1 MSNRFVAL
9 LTVLTIAVGLLVSC
23 VPVPME
29 EVASR
34 QASVAPAQR
43 AEATPL
49 PTAIATTTTP
59 AVATAVAT
67 ATTPATTAPT
77 LAPTASAT
85 ASPKAA
91 STATAVAPT
100 SAARALPTATS
111 KPSDTPAP
119 TNTATPRPT
128 VRSTDTAQPTRTVA
142 PTPTIEPTATAAPVR
157 AAAADPNLI
166 VITEADIAQAVAE
179 GAGAQQ
185 GASIENLNVRFAD
198 GKMTIT
204 AGKIGYGLIKLQ
216 NLNLVGRLVARDG
229 VLSLEVD
236 SISPRGLATNFIP
249 TMANQALAK
258 YGAAWYVEDV
268 QIRDGRVE
276 LRIR

>member
-1 MSNRFVAL
+1 MSTHFVVL
-9 LTVLTIAVGLLVSC
+9 LVAAIITMGLLVSC

-29 EVASR
+29 DLAS
-34 QASVAPAQR
+34 QQTPVAPTR
-43 AEATPL
+43 RTEATPL
-49 PTAIATTTTP
+49 PTATATGVP
-59 AVATAVAT
+59 KEAATVIAT
-67 ATTPATTAPT
+67 ATSAPT
-77 LAPTASAT
+77 LPPTTSAT

-100 SAARALPTATS
+100 SATRALPTATS

-119 TNTATPRPT
+119 TNTASPRPT
-128 VRSTDTAQPTRTVA
+128 VRHDSVPTAPIA
-142 PTPTIEPTATAAPVR
+142 PTVRADRHAAPAQ

-185 GASIENLNVRFAD
+185 GVNIENLNVRFAD
-198 GKMTIT
+198 GKMNLT

-216 NLNLVGRLVARDG
+216 NLNLVGRLIARDD

-236 SISPRGLATNFIP
+236 SISPRGLAANFIP
-249 TMANQALAK
+249 TMANQALAT
-258 YGAAWYVEDV
+258 YAAEWYVEDV